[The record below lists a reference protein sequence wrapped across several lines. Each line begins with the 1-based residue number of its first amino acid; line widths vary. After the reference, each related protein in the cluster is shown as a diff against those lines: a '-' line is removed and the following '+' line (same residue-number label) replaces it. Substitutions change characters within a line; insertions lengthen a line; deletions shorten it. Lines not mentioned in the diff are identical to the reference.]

1 MQINVPTLNIF
12 IYYYLFIYLFNFRFL
27 LDVTK
32 NVYVLDVTNSHF
44 FGYLFMFTHTKNQ
57 TNKQKQCKNTHTSR
71 FEPLTPRWQINKNEY
86 VTDWTT
92 TSCVTLSDF
101 INYIKF
107 YIIMLVSHE
116 FTIFV
121 FSIYWKGTEKLSA
134 IHTQSL
140 ITRSCYIY
148 AIYSYIFFS
157 LQYIPSSRR
166 PLWPLQILINEYVNI
181 IKYLCNF

>member
-1 MQINVPTLNIF
+1 MSLTLPIH
-12 IYYYLFIYLFNFRFL
+12 ISLVTYLCLHTQK
-27 LDVTK
+27 TK
-32 NVYVLDVTNSHF
+32 
-44 FGYLFMFTHTKNQ
+44 Q
-57 TNKQKQCKNTHTSR
+57 TNKNCKNTHTSR

-157 LQYIPSSRR
+157 LQYIPSCRW
-166 PLWPLQILINEYVNI
+166 PLRPLQILINEYINI
-181 IKYLCNF
+181 IKYVCNF